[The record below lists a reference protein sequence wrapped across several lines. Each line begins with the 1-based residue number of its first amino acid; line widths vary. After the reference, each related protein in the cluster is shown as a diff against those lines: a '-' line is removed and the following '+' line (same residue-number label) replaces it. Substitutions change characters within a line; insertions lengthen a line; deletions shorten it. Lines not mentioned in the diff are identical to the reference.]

1 MDQTKSTTETPD
13 HQIESLKT
21 SMHYQCRVMLDFA
34 LKNGKE
40 VDATQVS
47 VVEHSPAKTN
57 IQAIVGAYNYLADL
71 VKPALPGTL
80 IMFDKSKKEKSAL
93 SILGPLPIVRHFML
107 LSILSLIAL
116 IMTSLSGQVNIESI
130 QMSMLQGEGWSQV
143 LRFMFLLAAGSVGAS
158 FYALFEMN
166 NYISSGTFD
175 TKYASTYWSRFV
187 LGLVAGILLSE
198 LFVVFIEP
206 SQETQDSGAPLASAA
221 YLLKPILAI
230 LGGFSASLVYRILN
244 RLISA
249 VESIFT
255 GSADQMI
262 EQKKQE
268 FDLINQ
274 ASEQKLKTASAQNL
288 LNLKA
293 TLIKS
298 NVPQTVL
305 DQIDQALA
313 QVISAAAPLVNN
325 PPSND

>member
-1 MDQTKSTTETPD
+1 MDQTKSTTETLD
-13 HQIESLKT
+13 NHIESLKVN
-21 SMHYQCRVMLDFA
+21 MHHQCRVMLDFA

-40 VDATQVS
+40 LDAAQVS

-57 IQAIVGAYNYLADL
+57 IQAIVVAYNYLADL

-80 IMFDKSKKEKSAL
+80 LMFDKSKKEKSAL
-93 SILGPLPIVRHFML
+93 SILGPLPIVRQFML

-116 IMTSLSGQVNIESI
+116 ITTSLSGQVNIESI
-130 QMSMLQGEGWSQV
+130 QMSMLQGEGWSQA

-206 SQETQDSGAPLASAA
+206 SQQTQDSGAPLASAT

-255 GSADQMI
+255 GSANQMI

-268 FDLINQ
+268 FDLVNQ

-298 NVPQTVL
+298 NVPQSVL
-305 DQIDQALA
+305 DQVDQALA
-313 QVISAAAPLVNN
+313 QVISAAPVVTN
-325 PPSND
+325 PPTNS